1 MIHTNFLKYAIYFYK
16 SIYIKEVKAFA
27 YYLYY
32 SFELCYRILYDYLP
46 FQFLF
51 KEKFEEKF
59 NELGIYL
66 FSIDNAVKILRKQSK
81 SKKKIYKIT
90 LVINTFIASL
100 IKPYSKK
107 NKK

>member
-1 MIHTNFLKYAIYFYK
+1 MRYIFTKV
-16 SIYIKEVKAFA
+16 YIKEFKAFA

-66 FSIDNAVKILRKQSK
+66 FSIDNTVEILRKK
-81 SKKKIYKIT
+81 SKLKKIYKIT
-90 LVINTFIASL
+90 LVINTFITSL